1 MWMLTSHCW
10 QGQAVGSAAH
20 LVALRR
26 EAIGKYNV
34 RDAWTV
40 QQLTEQMQ
48 QQKQNHSPQEQ
59 HKEQQKQEPVENI
72 ADASPTRNIQ

>member
-1 MWMLTSHCW
+1 MLRYHCW

-48 QQKQNHSPQEQ
+48 QQKQTHSPQEQ

-72 ADASPTRNIQ
+72 ADASTTRSIQ